1 MVDDVSEMS
10 RASRDEAEEGLRG
23 RVLACFHDEWEVAL
37 DSGEVVRA
45 SIRARHFA
53 GLPKDEKV
61 LAAGDLVTVTVTTG
75 GACVIEDRLER
86 VTTLSRLLPG
96 VKKETEQ
103 TIVANA
109 EQLVAVVSLSDPP
122 LNRRL
127 LDRFLVIAEDAELES
142 VVVLNKT
149 DLVPESDWLAV
160 AHAYE
165 RAGYTVV
172 PTSAVRETGV
182 EVLAGCVRGRFSVFA
197 GPSGAGKS
205 SLLNVIEPGL
215 GLRVREVS
223 EKTRKGKH
231 TTTNVTVFRLEDG
244 SLVADTP
251 GFRELGFWRI
261 HPEDLDQ
268 LFPEFRPYTP
278 ACRFRTCNHIP
289 EPGCAVREA
298 VDAGDVDAVRY
309 ESYVRL
315 FNELSGERGP
325 RGEAGAEEA
334 RPL

>member
-1 MVDDVSEMS
+1 M
-10 RASRDEAEEGLRG
+10 
-23 RVLACFHDEWEVAL
+23 
-37 DSGEVVRA
+37 RA

-53 GLPKDEKV
+53 GLSKDEKV
-61 LAAGDLVTVTVTTG
+61 LVAGDFVRVSATAG
-75 GACVIEDRLER
+75 GAYVVEERLPR
-86 VTTLSRLLPG
+86 HTTLSRLLPG
-96 VKKETEQ
+96 AKQEREQ
-103 TIVANA
+103 TIIANA
-109 EQLVAVVSLSDPP
+109 EQMVAVMSLSDPP
-122 LNRRL
+122 LNRRM
-127 LDRFLVIAEDAELES
+127 LDRFLVIAEDADLKS

-149 DLVPESDWLAV
+149 DLVPADDWQPV
-160 AHAYE
+160 ADVYT

-172 PTSAVRETGV
+172 ATSALRLSGV
-182 EVLAGCVRGRFSVFA
+182 EDLAERVRCRFSVFA

-231 TTTNVTVFRLEDG
+231 TTTNVTVFRLADG

-268 LFPEFRPYTP
+268 LFPEFRPYV
-278 ACRFRTCNHIP
+278 AECRFRTCNHVP

-298 VDAGDVDAVRY
+298 VDAGLIDGVRY
-309 ESYVRL
+309 DSYARL
-315 FNELSGERGP
+315 FDELSGQRGP
-325 RGEAGAEEA
+325 RSDAAAGPA
-334 RPL
+334 RPV